1 MHCSSETEPSLMC
14 AAKVAEGAGSQ
25 KKTERSGGGWWDDKK
40 PAVSSSAADLVGYAP
55 LSSSRTGEETRTPR
69 TGAGE
74 EPRLHTEEAL
84 GPALAR

>member
-1 MHCSSETEPSLMC
+1 MQ
-14 AAKVAEGAGSQ
+14 Q
-25 KKTERSGGGWWDDKK
+25 KSRRARVLRKRRRGREVGWWDDKK

-84 GPALAR
+84 GPVLAR